1 MSDDPDEEFRRIVE
15 GLELEL
21 NGYDD
26 LDAANF
32 DEAPPVEPEAEQRR
46 EAYAPEQSYEADF
59 SPLPAQ
65 SGPLDLRLMIAWI
78 AVGIS
83 PVILIVA
90 SLSSIVL
97 PRAVSY
103 GCSLLFIAA
112 AVYLFSRIPNRR
124 DDNGDDGAVV

>member
-1 MSDDPDEEFRRIVE
+1 MSDDLDDEFRRIVE

-21 NGYDD
+21 NGCDD
-26 LDAANF
+26 LDPADL
-32 DEAPPVEPEAEQRR
+32 DEAPPDEPEPEQRR

-59 SPLPAQ
+59 SAPPAR

-78 AVGIS
+78 AVGVS
-83 PVILIVA
+83 PVILIAA

-112 AVYLFSRIPNRR
+112 AFYLFSRIPNRR
-124 DDNGDDGAVV
+124 DDDGDDGAVV